1 MANLLLAIIYL
12 SFISLGLP
20 DAILGAAWPSMH
32 QQLSVPLSYAG
43 VVSMIMSIGT
53 ISSSLMSQKLTYYLG
68 TGKLMVISVALTALG
83 LWGFSISGSFW
94 LLCLWAI
101 PYGLGAG
108 AVDAALNHYVAL
120 NYASRHMSW
129 LHCMWGVGAS
139 LGPHILGIAL
149 LHGKGWDSGYFYIS
163 LFQLGL
169 TIALFLSL
177 PLWKE
182 RKQAESSEPSAK
194 PLPLKEVIKI
204 PGVQYGVLAFI
215 GYCGVEQTAGLWAS
229 SYFVLAKD
237 VAVEQAAAFGSLF
250 FIGITVGRAIS
261 GFLTLKLNNHQMIKL
276 GFSLILLGI
285 AILFLPLGKYVTLFS
300 LIIIGLGCAPI
311 YPCFIH
317 STPDFF
323 GKEQSQSVIG
333 IQMASAYIGVLA
345 LPPLFGLIANAI
357 SIHLLPFYLL
367 IMLGLMVYAYRNLV
381 RMAEKAKNM
390 ELSSGK

>member
-1 MANLLLAIIYL
+1 MANILLAIIYL

-32 QQLSVPLSYAG
+32 QQLLVPLSYAG
-43 VVSMIMSIGT
+43 MLSVIMSIGT
-53 ISSSLMSQKLTYYLG
+53 ISSSLMSQKLTYHFG

-83 LWGFSISGSFW
+83 LWGFSISSSFGM
-94 LLCLWAI
+94 LCLWAI

-163 LFQLGL
+163 LFQLSL
-169 TIALFLSL
+169 TIVLFLSL
-177 PLWKE
+177 PHWKD
-182 RKQAESSEPSAK
+182 RKQAAHSETSAA
-194 PLPLKEVIKI
+194 PLPLREVIKI
-204 PGVQYGVLAFI
+204 PGVKYGVLAFI

-237 VAVEQAAAFGSLF
+237 VTVEQAAAFGSLF
-250 FIGITVGRAIS
+250 FIGITVGRAVS
-261 GFLTLKLNNHQMIKL
+261 GFLTFKLNNHQMIKL
-276 GFSLILLGI
+276 GFSLILVGI
-285 AILFLPLGKYVTLFS
+285 VILFLPLGKYITLLS

-323 GKEQSQSVIG
+323 GKEISQSVIG

-345 LPPLFGLIANAI
+345 LPPLFGLIASVI
-357 SIHLLPFYLL
+357 GIQLLPVYLL
-367 IMLGLMVYAYRNLV
+367 MMFGVMVYAYWNLL
-381 RMAEKAKNM
+381 RKIEK
-390 ELSSGK
+390 

>member
-1 MANLLLAIIYL
+1 MTNILLAIIYL

-43 VVSMIMSIGT
+43 VVSVIMSIGT
-53 ISSSLMSQKLTYYLG
+53 ISSSLMSQKLTYHLG

-83 LWGFSISGSFW
+83 LWGFSISSSFEM
-94 LLCLWAI
+94 LCLWAI

-163 LFQLGL
+163 LFQLSL
-169 TIALFLSL
+169 TIVLFLSL
-177 PLWKE
+177 PLWKD
-182 RKQAESSEPSAK
+182 RKQAAYSEPSTA
-194 PLPLKEVIKI
+194 PLPLREVIKI
-204 PGVQYGVLAFI
+204 PGVKYGVLAFI

-229 SYFVLAKD
+229 SYFVLAND
-237 VAVEQAAAFGSLF
+237 VGVEQAAAFGSLF
-250 FIGITVGRAIS
+250 FIGITVGRAVS
-261 GFLTLKLNNHQMIKL
+261 GFLTFKLSNHQMIKL
-276 GFSLILLGI
+276 GFSLILIGI
-285 AILFLPLGKYVTLFS
+285 VILFLPLGKYITLIS

-323 GKEQSQSVIG
+323 GKEISQSVIG

-345 LPPLFGLIANAI
+345 LPPLFGLIASVI
-357 SIHLLPFYLL
+357 GIQLLPVYLL
-367 IMLGLMVYAYRNLV
+367 IMFGGMVYAYWNLL
-381 RMAEKAKNM
+381 RKIEK
-390 ELSSGK
+390 

>member
-1 MANLLLAIIYL
+1 MANILLAIIYL

-20 DAILGAAWPSMH
+20 DAILGSAWPSMH
-32 QQLSVPLSYAG
+32 QQLLVPLSYAG
-43 VVSMIMSIGT
+43 VVSVIMSIGT
-53 ISSSLMSQKLTYYLG
+53 ISSSLMSQKLTYHLG

-83 LWGFSISGSFW
+83 LWGFSISSSFGM
-94 LLCLWAI
+94 LCLLAI
-101 PYGLGAG
+101 PYGFGAG

-163 LFQLGL
+163 LFQLSL
-169 TIALFLSL
+169 TIVLFLSL
-177 PLWKE
+177 PLWKD
-182 RKQAESSEPSAK
+182 RQQAAYSEPSAA
-194 PLPLKEVIKI
+194 PLPLREVIKI
-204 PGVQYGVLAFI
+204 PGVKYGVLAFI

-237 VAVEQAAAFGSLF
+237 AAVEQAAAFGSLF
-250 FIGITVGRAIS
+250 FIGITVGRAVS
-261 GFLTLKLNNHQMIKL
+261 GFLTFKLKNHQMIKL
-276 GFSLILLGI
+276 GFSLILVGI
-285 AILFLPLGKYVTLFS
+285 VILFLPLGKYITLIS

-323 GKEQSQSVIG
+323 GKEISQSVIG

-345 LPPLFGLIANAI
+345 LPPLFGLIASVI
-357 SIHLLPFYLL
+357 GIQLLPVYLL
-367 IMLGLMVYAYRNLV
+367 IMFGVMVYAYWNLL
-381 RMAEKAKNM
+381 RKIEK
-390 ELSSGK
+390 